1 MIMMK
6 KKRIGFTMVLV
17 QCFILL
23 VLSSPVLLAQISG
36 DSPDPVEYFDFWI
49 GEWEVSWDEGDGKV
63 GRGINIVEKTLDG
76 TVIQENFR
84 ITEGQQSGFKG
95 TSISVYQQRFERW
108 KQAWADN
115 NGGYF
120 DFTGESDGEKRIF
133 RTEVRE
139 LPDGRKLVQRMV
151 FYDITENSLMWDWE
165 ASYDGGETWTLNW
178 RISYR
183 RIL

>member
-1 MIMMK
+1 
-6 KKRIGFTMVLV
+6 MVLA

-23 VLSSPVLLAQISG
+23 VLSSPVLFAQVSEE
-36 DSPDPVEYFDFWI
+36 SPEPEELFDFWV
-49 GEWEVSWDEGDGKV
+49 GEWNVSWDEGDGSK

-76 TVIQENFR
+76 TVIQENFS

-115 NGGYF
+115 NGGYY
-120 DFTGESDGEKRIF
+120 DFTGDLDGEKRIF
-133 RTEVRE
+133 RTEMRE
-139 LPDGRKLVQRMV
+139 LPDGRRLMQRMV
-151 FYDITENSLMWDWE
+151 FYDIAEDSLMWDWE

-178 RISYR
+178 RIRYN
-183 RIL
+183 RITETDGN